1 MPKIKK
7 KRADQLLIEQGLVE
21 STEEAKKLIL
31 LGLVRSRPDHI
42 VRKTTETYPIDSE
55 MSVDRPS
62 PYVSRGAFKLKKSLR
77 KFAPDLSNQVAMDV
91 GASTG
96 GFTDLMLQFGVKKVY
111 TIDSGTNQLHYKIRS
126 DERVVCRENFNAK
139 NITDKEIPELVDLM
153 TCDVSFISVTKILSA
168 AASRLK
174 SKALAFILVKPQ
186 FELRKDL
193 VGDGVVR
200 DEALRQQALS
210 QVCTFCQDTLNW
222 ELLEQIDS
230 PLAGPKGNVEFL
242 AVFQAP

>member
-21 STEEAKKLIL
+21 SAEEAKKLIL
-31 LGLVRSRPDHI
+31 LGLVRSRAVHI
-42 VRKTTETYPIDSE
+42 VRKTTETYPVDSE

-62 PYVSRGAFKLKKSLR
+62 PYVSRGAFKLKTSLK
-77 KFAPDLSNQVAMDV
+77 KFAPDLTGKVGMDV

-96 GFTDLMLQFGVKKVY
+96 GFTDLMLSFGAKRVY
-111 TIDSGTNQLHYKIRS
+111 TIDSGTNQLHYKLRS
-126 DERVVCRENFNAK
+126 DERVICRENFNAK
-139 NITDKEIPELVDLM
+139 NISEKEIPEEVDLM
-153 TCDVSFISVTKILSA
+153 TCDVSFISVTRILHA

-174 SKALAFILVKPQ
+174 SQALAFILVKPQ
-186 FELRKDL
+186 FELSKDL

-200 DEALRQQALS
+200 DNDLRQQALS
-210 QVCTFCQDTLNW
+210 KVCDFCKDELNW
-222 ELLEQIDS
+222 KLIDQIDS